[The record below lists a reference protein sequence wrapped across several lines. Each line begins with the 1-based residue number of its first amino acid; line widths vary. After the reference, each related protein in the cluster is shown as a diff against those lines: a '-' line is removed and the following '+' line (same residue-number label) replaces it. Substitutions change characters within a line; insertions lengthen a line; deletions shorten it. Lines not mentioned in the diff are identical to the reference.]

1 MEEAERLRAYAEGC
15 LYLAD
20 GVRDLKEAER
30 LRRLAA
36 DALAQAEALDRQPF
50 CSSNSRQLESRNSLP
65 VSYEVFRP

>member
-1 MEEAERLRAYAEGC
+1 MEEAERLQAYAEGC

-36 DALAQAEALDRQPF
+36 DALAQAEALDRQPV
-50 CSSNSRQLESRNSLP
+50 QQQQQPPTGKPE
-65 VSYEVFRP
+65 